1 MNFFYYLFSDDL
13 SFLYNLSVL
22 GKLSQPSSKELNEW
36 VGSSHPKSRLSISFI
51 DIFPQLVPLN
61 SLLGLECWRPVR
73 AQHNWLGMIPL
84 LNRDRWKFWWLQSL
98 KNNSVQFLK
107 DNYNNWNG
115 YFSKFQDHSQS
126 LCYQSVY
133 VESIMFVI
141 WWFADTKT
149 WIKTPCWQMFCSSG
163 FLNIFEIIL
172 QSEGFFVSRPGQAG
186 ECW

>member
-1 MNFFYYLFSDDL
+1 MNGLALLTQNPDYP
-13 SFLYNLSVL
+13 FLL
-22 GKLSQPSSKELNEW
+22 
-36 VGSSHPKSRLSISFI
+36 I

-84 LNRDRWKFWWLQSL
+84 LKRDRWKFWWLQSL

-133 VESIMFVI
+133 VESIMFGI
-141 WWFADTKT
+141 WWSPVTKT
-149 WIKTPCWQMFCSSG
+149 WIKTPCWVLTNVLLLRFSEHFRNYSSVWRIFC
-163 FLNIFEIIL
+163 F
-172 QSEGFFVSRPGQAG
+172 QASC
-186 ECW
+186 ECWEFIDQLALRNTTVIIH

>member
-1 MNFFYYLFSDDL
+1 MGWRFSP
-13 SFLYNLSVL
+13 
-22 GKLSQPSSKELNEW
+22 Q
-36 VGSSHPKSRLSISFI
+36 KSRLSISFI
-51 DIFPQLVPLN
+51 DIFPQLDLLK
-61 SLLGLECWRPVR
+61 SLLGLECWRPAM

-133 VESIMFVI
+133 VESIMFGI
-141 WWFADTKT
+141 WWSPVTKT
-149 WIKTPCWQMFCSSG
+149 WITTPCWQLFCSSG
-163 FLNIFEIIL
+163 FQNIFQIIL
-172 QSEGFFVSRPGQAG
+172 HLKDFLLSGLWMLIVYWSANIEKYESLYSRERQRP
-186 ECW
+186 E